1 MPTGDATVIDLG
13 TVRYDRD
20 DTRRR
25 GPAGP
30 PPGTRWGRVSAWP
43 LGLVVAALLVLPMA
57 GAAAPPVGQVERLW
71 SVPIPGPESNTPVAV
86 DDRHLY
92 LAVVDESSGDR
103 NWTLTAYGLGDG
115 RPRWQV
121 PLGVVNSPWLWP
133 AGPTLVVSASG
144 RDGSQAT
151 TGYDGATGKPRW
163 VRPWLLRVPVS
174 DDLVLMMGRTFPPER
189 PDDPLGAGMELI
201 PVDPRTGRDA
211 AVTFRV
217 GTDDHLDVRRGSA
230 DLFTLARDGTL
241 TRYDLA
247 TGRVAATVATPHRER
262 DADASQNGLRVDDG
276 AVLVMARGGA
286 TPPAVSAYD
295 ADTLMHRWDAPV
307 PAVSAEPCGP
317 VVCVTSRSGGTPVLY
332 GLDPV
337 TGATRWTL
345 PCDGDASVMDC
356 EGPYVRTLPGD
367 RLWVGHRAVASRG
380 EAWERTVGRVVDAAT
395 GRVLATARGWGLE
408 SEPQGPGLLLS
419 GLEFARDADRQLG
432 DEAEAS
438 PVRTWWAHAEADL
451 SGLRVLGTTGAA
463 RCRPAWSYL
472 VCETDREVAVWRV
485 AETP

>member
-57 GAAAPPVGQVERLW
+57 GAAAPPVPQVERLW

-151 TGYDGATGKPRW
+151 TGYDRATGKPRW
-163 VRPWLLRVPVS
+163 VRPW
-174 DDLVLMMGRTFPPER
+174 
-189 PDDPLGAGMELI
+189 
-201 PVDPRTGRDA
+201 
-211 AVTFRV
+211 
-217 GTDDHLDVRRGSA
+217 
-230 DLFTLARDGTL
+230 
-241 TRYDLA
+241 
-247 TGRVAATVATPHRER
+247 
-262 DADASQNGLRVDDG
+262 
-276 AVLVMARGGA
+276 
-286 TPPAVSAYD
+286 
-295 ADTLMHRWDAPV
+295 
-307 PAVSAEPCGP
+307 
-317 VVCVTSRSGGTPVLY
+317 
-332 GLDPV
+332 
-337 TGATRWTL
+337 
-345 PCDGDASVMDC
+345 
-356 EGPYVRTLPGD
+356 
-367 RLWVGHRAVASRG
+367 
-380 EAWERTVGRVVDAAT
+380 
-395 GRVLATARGWGLE
+395 
-408 SEPQGPGLLLS
+408 
-419 GLEFARDADRQLG
+419 
-432 DEAEAS
+432 
-438 PVRTWWAHAEADL
+438 
-451 SGLRVLGTTGAA
+451 
-463 RCRPAWSYL
+463 
-472 VCETDREVAVWRV
+472 
-485 AETP
+485 